1 VSRLLLQSQEAPPPG
16 VALSLF
22 YTARA
27 RKTRLNA
34 DADADADADAAAE
47 GVVYLDPEQQGVVFD
62 DEVVEEARGLFE
74 RIVGTREGF
83 MRLPEEARRLMD
95 EMEEA

>member
-34 DADADADADAAAE
+34 DADADAAAE
-47 GVVYLDPEQQGVVFD
+47 RVVYLDPEQQGVVFD